1 MVPNHKIT
9 RFHLWAA
16 VWALLTFW
24 ATGLAQTTILMA
36 DESKP
41 PHVTVSW
48 PAADG
53 TVVKIEGDR
62 GYKSSA
68 QKTPLGRNLECY
80 VAVGG
85 TRQSK
90 GIAHQDSSGV
100 LVGLYK
106 LDPKKPL
113 FEGISDNA
121 VVTIS
126 LEHIVMNRPAVP
138 RPKTAM
144 MHLRYMLE
152 DLTACGLSSNAR
164 NLFNLADPEDELKDK
179 TNGGSSR
186 PGALD
191 GKGADHGSVE
201 SKVEADGSVSFTFKF
216 PYALLRHI
224 EDPYKRSNPGGFFEP
239 NHFHVEMELMDKA
252 VADRQEDA
260 TTPRKSTSPPPAAP
274 SPPPAK

>member
-1 MVPNHKIT
+1 MQRIS
-9 RFHLWAA
+9 RWWAA
-16 VWALLTFW
+16 AGILSLGCT
-24 ATGLAQTTILMA
+24 ASAQTTILMA
-36 DESKP
+36 DEAKV

-48 PAADG
+48 PTADG
-53 TVVKIEGDR
+53 KAVKLEGDR

-68 QKTPLGRNLECY
+68 QKTPLGKNLECY
-80 VAVGG
+80 VAIGG

-90 GIAHQDSSGV
+90 GVTHPDSSGV

-106 LDPKKPL
+106 IDPKKPL

-121 VVTIS
+121 IITIS
-126 LEHIVMNRPAVP
+126 LEHVVMNRPAVP

-164 NLFNLADPEDELKDK
+164 NLFNLADPEDELKDR

-191 GKGADHGSVE
+191 GKGPDHGSVE
-201 SKVEADGSVSFTFKF
+201 SKVEADGSISFTFKF

-239 NHFHVEMELMDKA
+239 NHFHVEMEVMDKA
-252 VADRQEDA
+252 AAERRDPPPTPPA
-260 TTPRKSTSPPPAAP
+260 TPTPTSP
-274 SPPPAK
+274 K